1 MFVNLEQVGMRMAM
15 LNNFAKLN
23 AVLPIAYRVSVL
35 VGVAGGQ
42 RVHGNQGGASQH
54 QQQSQQVIE
63 RSSKKTNEIKAPIN
77 GAMA

>member
-1 MFVNLEQVGMRMAM
+1 MRMAM

-63 RSSKKTNEIKAPIN
+63 R
-77 GAMA
+77 